1 MSKKLKQWM
10 AGETKRAVVDK
21 GACVV
26 VGYRNLSGET
36 SSSLRAQLRKARVEL
51 TVLRNRVAS
60 HALAGTAL
68 QEIRPLIKGPT
79 AVATGGDDAVAL
91 AKAVVEGMKG
101 RQGFECRGGFVDGKM
116 VSGDEVK
123 QLASLPSK
131 PELLSMIASA
141 VAAPMVNIAYGI
153 DAILSGVARAV
164 GAVEEKKGKEAPAAP
179 AEAPA
184 PQG

>member
-26 VGYRNLSGET
+26 VGYKSLTGET
-36 SSSLRAQLRKARVEL
+36 SSSLRAQLRKSRVEL
-51 TVLRNRVAS
+51 TVLRNRVAV
-60 HALAGTAL
+60 HALAGSSL
-68 QEIRPLIKGPT
+68 QEIRPFIKGPT
-79 AVATGGDDAVAL
+79 AVATGGEDAVAL

-101 RQGFECRGGFVDGKM
+101 RQGFECRGGFVDGK
-116 VSGDEVK
+116 VVTGDEVK
-123 QLASLPSK
+123 QLATLPSK

-141 VAAPMVNIAYGI
+141 VVMPVTNIAYGI

-164 GAVEEKKGKEAPAAP
+164 NAVEEKKSKEEPAAP
-179 AEAPA
+179 AAAPS
-184 PQG
+184 QG